1 MGSVPFLDDLI
12 IGTAGHVDHGK
23 TVLIKALTGV
33 DTDRLREE
41 KERGISID
49 LGFAPFRLPG
59 GRLAGV
65 IDVPGHERFIHNM
78 LAGAAGMDLVMLVV
92 DAAEGIMPQTLEHLD
107 ILQLLGIK
115 NGIVVITKIDLVEEE
130 WRELIEEEICEELQ
144 GTFLEDAPVHSVSSF
159 KGWGIAEL
167 KELIDRQTADLEP
180 RSEAGPLRLPVDR
193 SFSIAGFGT
202 VVTGTLIQ
210 GKVKVGDRVEVMP
223 PGLEARVR
231 NIQVHDQDV
240 NIARAGTRVALNLSG
255 LEKNSIIRGSVVSN
269 PGYYRETVLLDLSLT
284 LLPRA
289 SRRLKNLDPVH
300 FFLGTARTTARVL
313 LLDRDELRQ
322 GETALAQ
329 CRLEK
334 PIVAERGDPFV
345 IRSYSPMTTIGGG
358 RVLDPHPVRH
368 RRFRPAVIE
377 KLQELED
384 AADAAGEAP
393 FLRHKLEEML
403 IADAVCL
410 ARETRLDPEKT
421 AQLLEEMVSRGE
433 MEKLD
438 EVYILPVELKRYR
451 QKVLAEL
458 DKYHQSRPLSPGIS
472 RARLKGFL
480 PSSFGQREYDSFLK
494 NLQER
499 KEITAKDDLVS
510 KYGFKPVPSSE
521 EQKCIDAL
529 VNLYCSGGLQ
539 PPSFKEA
546 FTGAGVKSERWDE
559 YLHYLQMTG
568 TLVKI
573 SEELY
578 YHADTYRKALSVLKR
593 HFASADR
600 ITLAEFR
607 DITGSSRK
615 YAQALLEHFD
625 QEKYTRRIQ
634 DYRIPLRLKNSDGI
648 KEIDKRK

>member
-1 MGSVPFLDDLI
+1 MDDLI

-65 IDVPGHERFIHNM
+65 VDVPGHERFIHNM

-92 DAAEGIMPQTLEHLD
+92 DAAEGIMPQTREHLD

-115 NGIVVITKIDLVEEE
+115 NGIVVITKIDLVDEE
-130 WRELIEEEICEELQ
+130 WRELVEEEIREELR
-144 GTFLEDAPVHSVSSF
+144 GTFLEEAPVHSVSAVE
-159 KGWGIAEL
+159 GRGIAEL
-167 KELIDRQTADLEP
+167 KELIDHQTANLEP

-210 GKVKVGDRVEVMP
+210 GKVEVGDRVEVVP

-231 NIQVHDQDV
+231 NIQVHDEDV
-240 NIARAGTRVALNLSG
+240 KRARAGTRVALNLSG
-255 LEKNSIIRGSVVSN
+255 LEKSSIVRGSVVSN
-269 PGYYRETVLLDLSLT
+269 PGYYRETALLDVSLS

-289 SRRLKNLDPVH
+289 ARRLKNLDPVH
-300 FFLGTARTTARVL
+300 FFLGTARTAARVL
-313 LLDRDELRQ
+313 LLDRDELHQ

-358 RVLDPHPVRH
+358 KVLDPHPARH
-368 RRFRPAVIE
+368 HRFRPAVIK

-384 AADAAGEAP
+384 AADSAGEAP

-403 IADAVCL
+403 IANAVRL
-410 ARETRLDPEKT
+410 AREARLDLEKT
-421 AQLLEEMVSRGE
+421 VQLLEEMVSRGE
-433 MEKLD
+433 MEKLG
-438 EVYILPVELKRYR
+438 EAYILSAELERHR
-451 QKVLAEL
+451 QKLLAEL
-458 DKYHQSRPLSPGIS
+458 DKYHQNHPLSPGIS

-499 KEITAKDDLVS
+499 KEISAEDDLVS
-510 KYGFKPVPSSE
+510 EYGFKPAPSPE
-521 EQKCIDAL
+521 EQKRIDTL
-529 VNLYCSGGLQ
+529 VDLYRSGRLQ
-539 PPSFKEA
+539 PPSVREA
-546 FTGAGVKSERWDE
+546 FAGASVKSERWDE
-559 YLHYLQMTG
+559 YLRYLQMTG

-573 SEELY
+573 NEELY
-578 YHADTYRKALSVLKR
+578 YHADSYREALALLKR
-593 HFASADR
+593 HFAANDK

-607 DITGSSRK
+607 DLTGSSRK

-625 QEKYTRRIQ
+625 QKKYTRRIE
-634 DYRIPLRLKNSDGI
+634 DYRVPMRLKN
-648 KEIDKRK
+648 IDA